1 MRPVL
6 PGPGSSFAPRV
17 EMMLS
22 PRQMLLKNTPGKQNF
37 PAVTPEFAIQLP
49 DYNQLPT
56 ELAYKKDTAS

>member
-1 MRPVL
+1 
-6 PGPGSSFAPRV
+6 
-17 EMMLS
+17 MMLS